1 MGRSGSLSRQSRGI
15 DPHVEIRRREM
26 YQIKLFWETQCSS
39 RVRLVCCGTFGVTS
53 RVSSTVSNFKREHGI
68 SLEMLSEK
76 GPYLAMTGKLGRISR
91 VVEGFSRYN
100 MEHRD
105 PLMLPQGSPI
115 SIRVAKGSLRLHS
128 SHCRPNRPHLGL
140 CPETPC
146 SSPVATGISGLH
158 SRFTRGVRTHLK
170 WKQRIPLSFELRRV
184 SLGAH

>member
-1 MGRSGSLSRQSRGI
+1 M
-15 DPHVEIRRREM
+15 DPRFEIRRGQEAKINLC
-26 YQIKLFWETQCSS
+26 QETQCSS
-39 RVRLVCCGTFGVTS
+39 RVTPICQGTFSVAS
-53 RVSSTVSNFKREHGI
+53 KVSSTVSNFKREHGI
-68 SLEMLSEK
+68 SLEMLSGK
-76 GPYLAMTGKLGRISR
+76 GPYLTMTGKLGRISR

-115 SIRVAKGSLRLHS
+115 SIRVAKGTLRLHS

-140 CPETPC
+140 CPETLC
-146 SSPVATGISGLH
+146 SSPVATGILGLH

-170 WKQRIPLSFELRRV
+170 WKQRTPLSFELRRV